1 MDNFWTLVI
10 ETWETGIKGFGIS
23 EIVVCIFIIVLSLIL
38 RSFLITRVV
47 DWIRDKADKTENK
60 LDNKIIESLR
70 NPIGLVPIAFGF
82 YLITFYLPLQ
92 GTWDF
97 VATNLVK
104 MLVIITIFSSLGNL
118 AGPLLS
124 LLDDKWM
131 TKAMVDWLRKTV
143 EVLVWIIAV
152 AMMLDIWG
160 IQIGPIIAG
169 LGLFGV
175 ALALGAQDVFK
186 NIFAGIFIL
195 SENRFQKGDR
205 IRVGD
210 SLHGIVDHIGF
221 RSTTIRLFDTSPVF
235 VPNTDLSDAQVVN
248 HQMMEVRRLDWTVN
262 LVYSTSIEQ
271 LKSICADIE
280 VYLKE
285 SKDIPTDLS
294 KDYFVKVSEL
304 GSSSIDLKIICYTE
318 PVAFSEF
325 CEVKEKLIFKIM
337 ESVSSNSSDFA
348 FPSQS
353 LYVENLTKEED

>member
-1 MDNFWTLVI
+1 MDNFWNLII
-10 ETWETGIKGFGIS
+10 ETWQTGIQGFGIS
-23 EIVVCIFIIVLSLIL
+23 EIVICLFIIILSFIL
-38 RSFLITRVV
+38 RSLIITKVV
-47 DWIRDKADKTENK
+47 DWISEKTSKTNNK
-60 LDNKIIESLR
+60 IDDQIIESLR
-70 NPIGLVPIAFGF
+70 SPVGLIPIAFGF
-82 YLITFYLPLQ
+82 YLITFYLPLE

-104 MLVIITIFSSLGNL
+104 MLVIITIFSAIANL
-118 AGPLLS
+118 VGPLLA

-131 TKAMVDWLRKTV
+131 TKAMLDWLRKAT
-143 EVLVWIIAV
+143 EVIVWIIGI
-152 AMMLDIWG
+152 AMILDIWG

-221 RSTTIRLFDTSPVF
+221 RSTTVRLFDTSPVF
-235 VPNTDLSDAQVVN
+235 VPNTDLSDAQIVN

-262 LVYSTSIEQ
+262 LTYSTTIDQ
-271 LKSICADIE
+271 LKNICSDIE
-280 VYLKE
+280 AYLKE
-285 SKDIPTDLS
+285 SKEVPTDLT
-294 KDYFVKVSEL
+294 KDNFVRVSEL
-304 GSSSIDLKIICYTE
+304 GSSSIDLKIICHTE
-318 PVAFSEF
+318 AVPFAEF
-325 CEVKEKLIFKIM
+325 CDVKEKLIFKIM
-337 ESVSSNSSDFA
+337 TSVKSKGSDFA

-353 LYVENLTKEED
+353 IYVENLPTNE